1 MDNNTED
8 DLTRADLKEVERF
21 ADDLFRELGI
31 DVAFTNHFFERLNH
45 PRNGRQITVFELK
58 ELFQEAFNQL
68 KDDLVEMNINAEA
81 VINDVSSRLNIP
93 FVLVYDARHNEL
105 DLVAKTIMRKKDFK
119 SRTPKFEI

>member
-8 DLTRADLKEVERF
+8 DLTRADLKEVELF
-21 ADDLFRELGI
+21 ADNLFRQLDI
-31 DVAFTNHFFERLNH
+31 DIAFTNHFFDRLNH

-68 KDDLVEMNINAEA
+68 KDELEEMNINAEA

-93 FVLVYDARHNEL
+93 FVLVYDERNNDI
-105 DLVAKTIMRKKDFK
+105 DLVAKSIMRKKDFK
-119 SRTPKFEI
+119 SRTPKFKI

>member
-1 MDNNTED
+1 MDNKDD
-8 DLTRADLKEVERF
+8 DLTREDLKEVEDF
-21 ADDLFRELGI
+21 ADNLFEELGI
-31 DVAFTNHFFERLNH
+31 DVAFTNHFFDRLND

-68 KDDLVEMNINAEA
+68 KNEIGEMNINAEA

-93 FVLVYDARHNEL
+93 FVLVYDKRHNEI

-119 SRTPKFEI
+119 SRTPKFKI

>member
-1 MDNNTED
+1 MHNNTDD
-8 DLTRADLKEVERF
+8 DLTREDLKEVEHF
-21 ADDLFRELGI
+21 ADNLFKELGI
-31 DVAFTNHFFERLNH
+31 DVAFTNHFFDRLND

-68 KDDLVEMNINAEA
+68 KDEIGDMNIHAEA

-93 FVLVYDARHNEL
+93 FVLVYDKRNNEI

-119 SRTPKFEI
+119 SRTPKFKI